1 MTTGISTFLIAVG
14 AILYFAV
21 TKTVSGIDLSTVGVI
36 LMFVGAGGL
45 VISLFTLATE
55 RTRRTRTTVVSAA
68 PPIQAGTT
76 TVVRDDLAR

>member
-21 TKTVSGIDLSTVGVI
+21 TKTVSGINLSTVGVI

-55 RTRRTRTTVVSAA
+55 RSRSSRTTVVSAA
-68 PPIQAGTT
+68 PPIQSRTT
-76 TVVRDDLAR
+76 TVVREDPAR